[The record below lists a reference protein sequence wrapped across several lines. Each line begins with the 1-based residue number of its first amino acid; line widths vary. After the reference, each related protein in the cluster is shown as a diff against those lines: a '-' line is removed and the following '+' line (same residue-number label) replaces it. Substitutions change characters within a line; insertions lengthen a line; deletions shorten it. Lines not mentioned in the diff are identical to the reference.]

1 MLSLYFSCVYRGMD
15 ARGSLEIT
23 QEATVELL
31 TATPHT
37 THRHVHFPCALQASS
52 MYPQLNMYML
62 SMKQFFIDNN
72 IIRGTL
78 ISLWIKQ
85 SRFYGWP

>member
-1 MLSLYFSCVYRGMD
+1 MHLGN
-15 ARGSLEIT
+15 LEIT

-37 THRHVHFPCALQASS
+37 THHHVHFSCALQMSS
-52 MYPQLNMYML
+52 KYPQLNMYML
-62 SMKQFFIDNN
+62 SMKQFFIYNN

-78 ISLWIKQ
+78 VSGSSSPGFMAGLSYKVT
-85 SRFYGWP
+85 FY